1 MGSSSSNGN
10 GYIDVNQNINLI
22 NGRRGEKGRVY
33 LGKNNLADF
42 VFDHRFIYVD
52 CPHCDHY
59 KIYEWTKAGLKKFAS
74 RYYPISERSYLGYA
88 YVKDVYHVAK
98 TVSRGKE
105 FSITSFNCKD
115 WVEIFQKIFNI
126 YKL

>member
-1 MGSSSSNGN
+1 MGSSSSYGN
-10 GYIDVNQNINLI
+10 GYIDVNHNINLI
-22 NGRRGEKGRVY
+22 NGSRGEKGSVY

-52 CPHCDHY
+52 CPYCDHY
-59 KIYEWTKAGLKKFAS
+59 KIYEWTKSGLKMFAS
-74 RYYPISERSYLGYA
+74 RFYPISESSYLGDA
-88 YVKDVYHVAK
+88 YVKDVYIIAK
-98 TVSRGKE
+98 SVSRGKE

-115 WVEIFQKIFNI
+115 WVGIFKNIFDY